1 MKNFHLFWEHSP
13 AWLLLILALSALAS
27 WFIYSRPADWSASVR
42 WSLFGIRTLFL
53 FLLASLLL
61 NPLIRKFKE
70 TSLPPVS
77 VILVDNSAS
86 VPLGSSPDSLQ
97 RFGSGLK
104 ELKAKLEKA
113 GSRVFVTGLAGN
125 LNADSAIRYS
135 ANETSLEPAFRRIR
149 EEFENQNLA
158 QVILASDG
166 IINKGSDLAG
176 STFDFR
182 INTILL
188 GNPVP
193 RKDLR
198 INEVRTNKVAFLGN
212 SFPISVLVSGKKI
225 GNEPVRI
232 SVSEGGKVIEN
243 KTVSLSSNGLA
254 TVDFSIRPQS
264 KGIRQYKIEVAPL
277 AGEVTLQNNSKT
289 IFVEVVDSKQKVLL
303 VAAAPHPDIK
313 AIRSALAPLEQIELT
328 TIIGGV
334 DSWKQDAWNLV
345 ILHQLPDRSNTFST
359 QVSALLKGNS
369 TSVWLISTGQTDVN
383 KLRQDAGS
391 WLSFQGFGAGSD
403 EVSGAFSDDFQRFV
417 FEDKWKK
424 VFSDLPPI
432 KSPGMSYSWK
442 SPSETVLVQKL
453 GRVISPTPL
462 LSLQVDGAVKRAIFW
477 GDGLWLWRLNEFAK
491 NENSNAI
498 DNLIGKTVQ
507 LLLSAEKKKHLRVIL
522 NNSELVEGE
531 QAGFGIET
539 YNQLFEPVYDQK
551 IGIQVSRTDGWKENY
566 SFVNAVGNAIF
577 RTPSLQPGA
586 YHYKATAVINGK
598 PETDEGDFIV
608 RTNDLEAQ
616 ELEAN
621 HRMLTEL
628 AVSNQGKA
636 VGIAS
641 MESLVAA
648 GELPKPLIEFTDWDE
663 NILSMWWI
671 LVLLILLLS
680 TEWAVRKW
688 NGVL

>member
-1 MKNFHLFWEHSP
+1 
-13 AWLLLILALSALAS
+13 
-27 WFIYSRPADWSASVR
+27 
-42 WSLFGIRTLFL
+42 
-53 FLLASLLL
+53 
-61 NPLIRKFKE
+61 
-70 TSLPPVS
+70 
-77 VILVDNSAS
+77 
-86 VPLGSSPDSLQ
+86 
-97 RFGSGLK
+97 
-104 ELKAKLEKA
+104 
-113 GSRVFVTGLAGN
+113 
-125 LNADSAIRYS
+125 
-135 ANETSLEPAFRRIR
+135 
-149 EEFENQNLA
+149 
-158 QVILASDG
+158 
-166 IINKGSDLAG
+166 
-176 STFDFR
+176 
-182 INTILL
+182 
-188 GNPVP
+188 
-193 RKDLR
+193 
-198 INEVRTNKVAFLGN
+198 
-212 SFPISVLVSGKKI
+212 
-225 GNEPVRI
+225 
-232 SVSEGGKVIEN
+232 
-243 KTVSLSSNGLA
+243 
-254 TVDFSIRPQS
+254 
-264 KGIRQYKIEVAPL
+264 
-277 AGEVTLQNNSKT
+277 
-289 IFVEVVDSKQKVLL
+289 
-303 VAAAPHPDIK
+303 
-313 AIRSALAPLEQIELT
+313 LEQIELT

-345 ILHQLPDRSNTFST
+345 ILHQLPDRNNTFSA

-391 WLSFQGFGAGSD
+391 WLSFQGFGGGSD
-403 EVSGAFSDDFQRFV
+403 EISGAFSDDFQRFV

-462 LSLQVDGAVKRAIFW
+462 LSVQVDGAVKRAMFW
-477 GDGLWLWRLNEFAK
+477 GDGLWLWRLNEFAR
-491 NENSNAI
+491 NENSEAV

-507 LLLSAEKKKHLRVIL
+507 LLLSAEKKKHLRVVL
-522 NNSELVEGE
+522 TNSELVEGD

-566 SFVNAVGNAIF
+566 SFVNAAGNAIF

-621 HRMLTEL
+621 HSMLTEL
-628 AVSNQGKA
+628 ATSNQGKA

-641 MESLVAA
+641 MESLAEA
-648 GELPKPLIEFTDWDE
+648 SQLPKPLIEFTDWDE

-680 TEWAVRKW
+680 TEWAIRKW